1 MNPGLFATRKLQSL
15 RPLWDAL
22 SPRRR
27 RQLLALQGLSLLAA
41 VGEVANL
48 GALLP
53 FLRLLVKPEEGLRAL
68 GPLAA
73 PLRALPSQHCLCW
86 CNGFPNSPKSKSW

>member
-1 MNPGLFATRKLQSL
+1 MRLRLIHKLQAL

-27 RQLLALQGLSLLAA
+27 TQLLALQGLSLLAA
-41 VGEVANL
+41 LGEVANL

-53 FLRLLVKPEEGLRAL
+53 FLRLLANPQESLKAL

-73 PLRALPSQHCLCW
+73 PLRALPVTSAASTLGRRPW
-86 CNGFPNSPKSKSW
+86 P